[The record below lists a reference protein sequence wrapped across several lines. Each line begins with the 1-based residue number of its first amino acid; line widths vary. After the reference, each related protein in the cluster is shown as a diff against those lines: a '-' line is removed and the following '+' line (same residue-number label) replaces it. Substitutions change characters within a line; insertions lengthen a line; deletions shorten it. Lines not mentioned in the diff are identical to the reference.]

1 MENERFNTIVAKS
14 TEIGKY
20 QERIRVLEIIR
31 NELMGNGFL
40 YGIGPSDASNL
51 CHTLYTR
58 INEE

>member
-1 MENERFNTIVAKS
+1 MAKS

-51 CHTLYTR
+51 CHTLYTK